1 MALTAGLDI
10 GSTTTKVVLV
20 DGDRMVAHD
29 LAPTGASCRKAS
41 ERLLASALSAAGFRE
56 SDVHYT
62 VSTGYGRRLVA
73 ATDQTVSELTA
84 NAVGA
89 RFLAN
94 GATVRTII
102 DIGGQDSKVIVLDEQ
117 GQMSNF
123 AMNDKCAAG
132 TGRFLEQIS
141 RALEVELEDL
151 GRISADAREVLAIN
165 SVCTVFAETE
175 VVSLV
180 AQGKRVPDIV
190 AGVHA
195 AIAKRVAQLARSAGL
210 IEPVWFDGGP
220 AQNVGLCRALEAS
233 LGVGL
238 TVPEHPQIAT
248 ALGAALIAQQRV

>member
-94 GATVRTII
+94 GAT
-102 DIGGQDSKVIVLDEQ
+102 
-117 GQMSNF
+117 
-123 AMNDKCAAG
+123 A
-132 TGRFLEQIS
+132 
-141 RALEVELEDL
+141 
-151 GRISADAREVLAIN
+151 
-165 SVCTVFAETE
+165 
-175 VVSLV
+175 
-180 AQGKRVPDIV
+180 
-190 AGVHA
+190 
-195 AIAKRVAQLARSAGL
+195 
-210 IEPVWFDGGP
+210 
-220 AQNVGLCRALEAS
+220 
-233 LGVGL
+233 
-238 TVPEHPQIAT
+238 
-248 ALGAALIAQQRV
+248 